1 MVGVIIIAIIIFIFF
16 IAPNWMDSDNELKSK
31 IGYTAAIIV
40 FVSGVILS
48 LLGTCEGHADRNS
61 SYDYYESPRK

>member
-1 MVGVIIIAIIIFIFF
+1 
-16 IAPNWMDSDNELKSK
+16 MDSDNELKSK